1 MNESSIFGPG
11 VDELWLQTKRKRSR
25 RANYGLTSGTKL
37 PIEIA
42 EQLGDAEKH
51 FIEGNNEEAIK
62 ALSQVTKAAPRLA
75 EPYKLLALIYEQIYA
90 DEQLLQLYALSAT
103 LMLKD
108 LILWEKVYYFAK
120 KLNEF
125 HQALYA
131 INRCINLSRDRKV
144 YYQERLG
151 IFIKLGRII
160 QFRDA
165 IKQFYVKFSQDNF
178 IYLYVGDQFYSNNYF
193 KYSIQYY
200 TKFLLIYFPKDE
212 LSYRP
217 STRSSST
224 SSSSTEN
231 PLLALFK
238 QRNALDSIIYD
249 FNHIIYAIHRIT
261 RVFFEMDDYQRI
273 LVMIDNFF
281 TFFQPLKE
289 FYYEH
294 YQEYVNLEE
303 QDNDFQDGMMQD
315 LSPKMLVPEEFPM
328 DLLLLLGLVKLLLYK
343 HETDI
348 TSTLL
353 ILNPLLQSIQQNYQ
367 EFFPLKIGES
377 NAMDT
382 DEPQE
387 GDLAEILEKHASI
400 QDLYDFIPSTSLTGE
415 QEMDEEL
422 SHNMDDEKDKEKA
435 LELKKK
441 MNEKKQAKLLA
452 KIMEENKTNTFRN
465 LQKENELIHL
475 NMFYYCIIIGSLFSH
490 LGMIIRSTKFF
501 AFLYQVLLSYSFTV
515 PKEFSSLLIFFAYE
529 LESVF
534 LDDEKA
540 MQITLKALEIDPFS
554 LEALNFCSYLLLKSR
569 DSTKIYQ
576 NISHFD
582 DFLRYFVE
590 DFEKLTKKTIRD
602 EESKKLR
609 RESRIGGKEE
619 EEVDELPEKEEKEKK
634 AKKQKQKTKK
644 KAVDETEGDESEEKF
659 EEELDEE
666 EEEGDFDENEDLEK
680 SFVRGKDQSAQNE
693 VSLPVEEETDP
704 NLSMM
709 EEIDDFMNFIE
720 GGNEGIPAAEED
732 EEPEIEERAQ
742 EDSPQAQRQAS
753 QQQPVSLEKNLLVK
767 YLKHL
772 RFPLLSNKFSVHRLF
787 IQQLLEF
794 LMNYL
799 QLLVIT
805 TDNSNEQNYFTKESS
820 FLTREMFQ
828 MLMTA
833 INQSII
839 KSFKTRVKTRENID
853 MTIFLTRI
861 TQFYNHYEKD
871 NLAKS
876 GDEKATRKL
885 ISNNPFVNSISTF
898 AATHSTM
905 TAEKKFEEG
914 RCLYGLI
921 QFLSE
926 YVAIDY
932 FFKKSNLFEM
942 ISLFQSQLEQYPRS
956 PALSPAHEK
965 HVQDE
970 IQKCLQVKKIY
981 DSYYHEP
988 NYQNG
993 MYYSHGFS
1001 YFYKK
1006 YQSLFHSPDA
1016 GFNQEN
1022 NTTNNNMKIPFYFHS
1037 NIQNSLQSFL
1047 QDHIRSL
1054 SFQLMGSSPGDDL
1067 FLLDLQLPANKSAQ
1081 KDRPEGFL
1089 EVQQNDKE
1097 IEYLRKNINLRS
1109 LRGRGKKQSNYDSF
1123 LEAAGKISTDCQEL
1137 AKIIYHDPNDSNA
1150 FNLLYRTIVHQMV
1163 QQQNQNDSHSS
1174 SSSTNKLPFL
1184 SLLTSLSMENTMS
1197 MKPLTLLESSEIGT
1211 STSANSAYVHYL
1223 MGNEQALFKRHNDV
1237 VENYLKA
1244 FLADSTQPMIALTL
1258 ACYLI
1263 MLSTHPLTKDRMNF
1277 LIKGFGFLYYYQDLR
1292 LKYPSHASKKN
1303 NSTTSSAE
1311 KMDVDGA
1318 EEEHLS
1324 PEEEIRLFQ
1333 ETLYNLGRAFHEIKF
1348 YHLACFS
1355 YRQCL
1360 KLADQHSF
1368 LKVGR
1373 SVTLEAAHNLVLIYR
1388 KSNAKDLAFSI
1399 MRNYLSFPT

>member
-103 LMLKD
+103 LTPKD

-131 INRCINLSRDRKV
+131 INRCINLSRERKV

-165 IKQFYVKFSQDNF
+165 IKQFYVKFPQDNF

-212 LSYRP
+212 LSYRV
-217 STRSSST
+217 SARSSST
-224 SSSSTEN
+224 SSLSTEN

-249 FNHIIYAIHRIT
+249 FNHIIYAVHRIT
-261 RVFFEMDDYQRI
+261 RVLFEINDYQKI
-273 LVMIDNFF
+273 LVIIDNFF

-289 FYYEH
+289 FYYDH
-294 YQEYVNLEE
+294 YQEYVNLED
-303 QDNDFQDGMMQD
+303 QDNDFQDGMMQE
-315 LSPKMLVPEEFPM
+315 LSTKMLVPEEFPM

-353 ILNPLLQSIQQNYQ
+353 ILNPLLQSIQQNYH
-367 EFFPLKIGES
+367 EFFPLKNEDS
-377 NAMDT
+377 NTMDT

-387 GDLAEILEKHASI
+387 ENLPEILEKHASI

-422 SHNMDDEKDKEKA
+422 SHNIEDEKDKEKA

-465 LQKENELIHL
+465 LQKENELIHS

-490 LGMIIRSTKFF
+490 LGMKIRATKFF
-501 AFLYQVLLSYSFTV
+501 AFLYQLLLSYSFTV

-529 LESVF
+529 LESVL
-534 LDDEKA
+534 LDDGKA
-540 MQITLKALEIDPFS
+540 LQITLKALEIDPFS

-569 DSTKIYQ
+569 DSTKICQ
-576 NISHFD
+576 NISQFD
-582 DFLRYFVE
+582 NFLRYFVE
-590 DFEKLTKKTIRD
+590 DFEKLTKKTVRD

-609 RESRIGGKEE
+609 RESRLGGKEE
-619 EEVDELPEKEEKEKK
+619 EEVEEVPEREGKEKK
-634 AKKQKQKTKK
+634 AKKQKQKPKK
-644 KAVDETEGDESEEKF
+644 KAVDETEEEEESEEKF
-659 EEELDEE
+659 EEEFDEE
-666 EEEGDFDENEDLEK
+666 EEEGDFDENDDLEK

-720 GGNEGIPAAEED
+720 GNEAVPAVEED
-732 EEPEIEERAQ
+732 EEAEIEERAK
-742 EDSPQAQRQAS
+742 EDSPQLQRRAS
-753 QQQPVSLEKNLLVK
+753 QQPVSLEKNLLLK

-794 LMNYL
+794 LMNFL
-799 QLLVIT
+799 QLLVIIT
-805 TDNSNEQNYFTKESS
+805 ENNNEQNYFTKESS
-820 FLTREMFQ
+820 FLTIEMFQ

-833 INQSII
+833 IHQSII

-853 MTIFLTRI
+853 LTIFLARI

-871 NLAKS
+871 NLSKS
-876 GDEKATRKL
+876 GDEKATRRL

-898 AATHSTM
+898 TATHSTI

-914 RCLYGLI
+914 HCLYGLI

-942 ISLFQSQLEQYPRS
+942 ISLFQSQLEQYQVS
-956 PALSPAHEK
+956 PVLQPVNEK
-965 HVQDE
+965 HLQDE

-1022 NTTNNNMKIPFYFHS
+1022 RSANNMKIPFYFHS
-1037 NIQNSLQSFL
+1037 NIQNSFQSFL
-1047 QDHIRSL
+1047 QDHIRSQ

-1081 KDRPEGFL
+1081 KDRTEGFL

-1123 LEAAGKISTDCQEL
+1123 LEAAGKISADCQEL

-1163 QQQNQNDSHSS
+1163 QQQHQNDSNS

-1184 SLLTSLSMENTMS
+1184 SLLTSLSMENTLS

-1211 STSANSAYVHYL
+1211 STSSNSAYVHYL
-1223 MGNEQALFKRHNDV
+1223 MGNEQALYKRHNDV

-1244 FLADSTQPMIALTL
+1244 FLADSTQPIIVLTL

-1277 LIKGFGFLYYYQDLR
+1277 LIKGFGFLHYYQDLR
-1292 LKYPSHASKKN
+1292 LKYPSQASKKN
-1303 NSTTSSAE
+1303 STASSE

-1360 KLADQHSF
+1360 KLADQHRF

-1399 MRNYLSFPT
+1399 MRNYLSFPA